1 MFNELI
7 IFLIEKGFVKN
18 KHKLHYYL
26 ELYDSIKNS
35 SDSTNNNHIE
45 D

>member
-1 MFNELI
+1 MFTEFI

-26 ELYDSIKNS
+26 ELYDSINNS
-35 SDSTNNNHIE
+35 SDGKNNHIE